1 MAQKEYR
8 IKTLPAATAVD
19 AIDWTSI
26 PVADVDT
33 YLWEEGYTPT
43 TTAQMVYVEDH
54 GFVLRMSCREANP
67 LVTYHNYNDPV
78 YLDSCMEFFADW
90 LCDGRYINMEMNAAG
105 TLLSNVGNG
114 RHGRT
119 SIANLTDGAIVK
131 AEAPLITTQ
140 CIRVPVTNGHTAA
153 VFVKF
158 ENKPTKE
165 EILEAWANFKG
176 LPQELELPHAPEQ
189 FITYFEEDNR
199 PQAALDRDI
208 YGGMGVT
215 IGRLREDSY
224 FDYKFVGL
232 SHNTLRGAAGG
243 AVLIA
248 ELLYRQGY
256 FD

>member
-78 YLDSCMEFFADW
+78 YMDSCMEFFADW

-119 SIANLTDGAIVK
+119 PIANLTDGAIFPVK
-131 AEAPLITTQ
+131 GHITPDGWTVTAEIPLSLLAAFVWKLSPVIVVIFLNADQ
-140 CIRVPVTNGHTAA
+140 VFKCIPAA
-153 VFVKF
+153 IYVNTWRWIK
-158 ENKPTKE
+158 KLT
-165 EILEAWANFKG
+165 
-176 LPQELELPHAPEQ
+176 
-189 FITYFEEDNR
+189 
-199 PQAALDRDI
+199 RD
-208 YGGMGVT
+208 
-215 IGRLREDSY
+215 
-224 FDYKFVGL
+224 
-232 SHNTLRGAAGG
+232 A
-243 AVLIA
+243 
-248 ELLYRQGY
+248 
-256 FD
+256 